1 MNIKGIIL
9 KLMVMSA
16 MLLTLNITAAD
27 TLKIG
32 TMFTKTTEADGMS
45 FAIQKQNAQGGI
57 KGYSVE
63 PHFSPACNV
72 ENGRTLITEKK
83 VQLLLGVGNA
93 ECIEA
98 VGKLGT
104 EYNILHAC
112 LSSSSSEAI
121 SQQSHPKLIVLPT
134 SDLSLTGD
142 LLDEY
147 KQRYYG
153 VLPDKSATRAYHATS
168 IFLKAIEKSDL
179 DLSEE
184 KLEINSANQI
194 EQRLLDFRVVRVS
207 HAGFRRQASGEGKKP
222 DADNP
227 IIFVLQ
233 KGDKVIE
240 LDKRGDWLEVESF
253 LEPTRRGWVHKLLV
267 KRLQK

>member
-1 MNIKGIIL
+1 
-9 KLMVMSA
+9 
-16 MLLTLNITAAD
+16 MLLTLNIAAAD

-32 TMFTKTTEADGMS
+32 IMFTKTTEADGMT
-45 FAIQKQNAQGGI
+45 FAIQKQNAQG
-57 KGYSVE
+57 GYSVE

-72 ENGRTLITEKK
+72 ENARTLITEKK

-93 ECIEA
+93 KCIKA
-98 VGKLGT
+98 VGELGT

-112 LSSSSSEAI
+112 LSSSEAI
-121 SQQSHPKLIVLPT
+121 SQQSHPRLIVLPT
-134 SDLSLTGD
+134 YDLPLTGD

-168 IFLKAIEKSDL
+168 IFLKAIENSDL

-207 HAGFRRQASGEGKKP
+207 LAGLRRQASEDGKKP
-222 DADNP
+222 DADNNP

-240 LDKRGDWLEVESF
+240 LKKWGDWLEVESF
-253 LEPTRRGWVHKLLV
+253 LDPTRRGWIHKLLV
-267 KRLQK
+267 K